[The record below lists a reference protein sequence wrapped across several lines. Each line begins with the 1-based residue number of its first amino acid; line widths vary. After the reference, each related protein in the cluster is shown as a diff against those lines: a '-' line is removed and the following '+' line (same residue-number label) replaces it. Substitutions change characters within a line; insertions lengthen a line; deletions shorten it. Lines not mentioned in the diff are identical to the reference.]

1 LPTSSLTI
9 DISCG
14 NGLGL
19 HLNNFFYLAKTTK
32 PAEEKK
38 SIIIFLLS
46 GNEQELVDV
55 QVAVA

>member
-1 LPTSSLTI
+1 VAMAWDCILTI
-9 DISCG
+9 
-14 NGLGL
+14 
-19 HLNNFFYLAKTTK
+19 FFYLAKTTK